1 MIKEAKEIQ
10 ESITKKKKV
19 PKKYLINDVLVK
31 VNYSF
36 QTKLMEISEEEA
48 IKLLEEQVITGLEG
62 FFCLKSSKN
71 LTLVEALATYMKSG
85 LKNFIYVNFDPMNTL
100 ILRRKQGIT

>member
-19 PKKYLINDVLVK
+19 PKKYLINNVLVK

-48 IKLLEEQVITGLEG
+48 IKLLEEQVITG
-62 FFCLKSSKN
+62 KKTRSKK
-71 LTLVEALATYMKSG
+71 Y
-85 LKNFIYVNFDPMNTL
+85 FIH
-100 ILRRKQGIT
+100 